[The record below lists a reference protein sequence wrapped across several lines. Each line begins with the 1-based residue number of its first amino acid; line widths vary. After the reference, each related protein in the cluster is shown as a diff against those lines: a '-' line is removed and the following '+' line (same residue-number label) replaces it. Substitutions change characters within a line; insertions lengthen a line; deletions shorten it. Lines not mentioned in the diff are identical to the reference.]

1 MQDDLYL
8 IAEDGWVALPY
19 RIIEKNKKTGKETDK
34 GWTCDLIP
42 PSLMKKVLFGKEQ
55 QAIEQKEAT
64 KEQMESEL
72 QELIEEHS
80 GDDGVFS
87 DIVSFSMKAM
97 QDALKA
103 LLKNKGDKE
112 DIAIFKEY
120 IQKQE
125 AINALGKEIKQEA
138 NELDKKA
145 LNQYKKLTAQDVKAI
160 VVEQKWIPSIQSLID
175 GEMERISQR
184 LTGRIK
190 ELIERYEAPLPDI
203 ESELKDIEKKVKNHL
218 QKMGYL

>member
-1 MQDDLYL
+1 
-8 IAEDGWVALPY
+8 
-19 RIIEKNKKTGKETDK
+19 
-34 GWTCDLIP
+34 
-42 PSLMKKVLFGKEQ
+42 MKKVLFGKEQ

-64 KEQMESEL
+64 KEQLESEL

-145 LNQYKKLTAQDVKAI
+145 LNRT
-160 VVEQKWIPSIQSLID
+160 
-175 GEMERISQR
+175 
-184 LTGRIK
+184 
-190 ELIERYEAPLPDI
+190 
-203 ESELKDIEKKVKNHL
+203 
-218 QKMGYL
+218 KMDSFHTIFD

>member
-1 MQDDLYL
+1 
-8 IAEDGWVALPY
+8 
-19 RIIEKNKKTGKETDK
+19 
-34 GWTCDLIP
+34 
-42 PSLMKKVLFGKEQ
+42 
-55 QAIEQKEAT
+55 
-64 KEQMESEL
+64 MESEL

-145 LNQYKKLTAQDVKAI
+145 LNQYKKLTANDVKAI

-190 ELIERYEAPLPDI
+190 ELIERYESPLPDI

>member
-1 MQDDLYL
+1 
-8 IAEDGWVALPY
+8 
-19 RIIEKNKKTGKETDK
+19 
-34 GWTCDLIP
+34 
-42 PSLMKKVLFGKEQ
+42 MKKVLFGKEQ
-55 QAIEQKEAT
+55 HTIEQKEAT
-64 KEQMESEL
+64 KEQLETEL

-80 GDDGVFS
+80 GDDGVFC
-87 DIVSFSMKAM
+87 DIESFSMKVM
-97 QDALKA
+97 QDNLKS
-103 LLKNKGDKE
+103 LVKNNSDKK

-145 LNQYKKLTAQDVKAI
+145 LNQYKKLTAQDVKTI
-160 VVEQKWIPSIQSLID
+160 VVEQKWIPAIQSLID

-190 ELIERYEAPLPDI
+190 ELIERYETPLPDI

>member
-1 MQDDLYL
+1 L
-8 IAEDGWVALPY
+8 
-19 RIIEKNKKTGKETDK
+19 
-34 GWTCDLIP
+34 
-42 PSLMKKVLFGKEQ
+42 
-55 QAIEQKEAT
+55 
-64 KEQMESEL
+64 ESEL

-145 LNQYKKLTAQDVKAI
+145 LNQYAKLTANDVKAI

-190 ELIERYEAPLPDI
+190 ELIERYESPLPDI